1 MLVGIQRGC
10 WSYSL
15 VAALAASCTNRTEV
29 VWNPGGELLLCTMCT
44 INLLEWAGEL
54 QLGC

>member
-15 VAALAASCTNRTEV
+15 VAALATTCTNRTEV